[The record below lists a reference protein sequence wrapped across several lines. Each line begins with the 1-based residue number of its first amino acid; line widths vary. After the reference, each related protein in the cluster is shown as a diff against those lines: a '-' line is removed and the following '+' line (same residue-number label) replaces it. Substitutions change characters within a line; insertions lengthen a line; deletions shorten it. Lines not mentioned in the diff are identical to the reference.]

1 MNINVLVPTEKFR
14 PISFDGV
21 PTHEDRQEYLQFEI
35 EQLVDMM
42 MTIDD
47 GSTLDRIV
55 TPDEPDLANP
65 HETYTLT
72 LPDEQRDELESL
84 ATRSGF
90 ADIHTYIQYLI
101 DIDLQAAQF
110 DD

>member
-1 MNINVLVPTEKFR
+1 MDFQVIVPTEKFEL
-14 PISFDGV
+14 ISFDGV

-47 GSTLDRIV
+47 GSTLNRMV
-55 TPDEPDLANP
+55 TPDKPDLAIP

-72 LPDEQRDELESL
+72 LPDEQRDKLENL
-84 ATRSGF
+84 AARSGF
-90 ADIHTYIQYLI
+90 ADTHTYIQYLI